1 MYSLIISNEFSS
13 SFDYMTKTPTT
24 TSSSPST
31 NRVGK
36 RMMLSAIAIAS
47 SVVASIGGASFT
59 LLPEVTAHDG
69 FPNYANL
76 TQATKYQT
84 KDTLKTTVT
93 AESRIP
99 KAPDTFI
106 RSVLVYGYGWVDTD
120 TGKAFTTLIHP
131 NFRDSTK
138 NPDKW
143 HGHPVTLTTG
153 TTNSDFCVGYI
164 GDAGNT
170 AEGGI
175 SIDDQTKTMK
185 TSTSL
190 AKLNGLKTA
199 DIDTAASFIVQEDSD
214 CPGIEKYINGGY
226 TIANLGVV
234 VHDTVNARAV
244 SSS

>member
-1 MYSLIISNEFSS
+1 MNRTPNTISS
-13 SFDYMTKTPTT
+13 SSKHPRISTK
-24 TSSSPST
+24 
-31 NRVGK
+31 
-36 RMMLSAIAIAS
+36 MMLSAIAIAS
-47 SVVASIGGASFT
+47 SVVALSSGASFT
-59 LLPEVTAHDG
+59 LPEVTAHDG
-69 FPNYANL
+69 FPKYADL

-99 KAPDTFI
+99 KTPDTFL

-153 TTNSDFCVGYI
+153 TANSDFCVPYI

-175 SIDDQTKTMK
+175 SIDDETRIMK

-234 VHDTVNARAV
+234 VHDTVNAKAV
-244 SSS
+244 SSG

>member
-1 MYSLIISNEFSS
+1 M
-13 SFDYMTKTPTT
+13 TT
-24 TSSSPST
+24 TKNNS
-31 NRVGK
+31 K
-36 RMMLSAIAIAS
+36 RMLLSTIAIAS
-47 SVVASIGGASFT
+47 AVAMSGGAFAS
-59 LLPEVTAHDG
+59 VAAHDG
-69 FPNYANL
+69 FPNYADLNK
-76 TQATKYQT
+76 ATKYQT
-84 KDTLKTTVT
+84 KDTLKTTIT
-93 AESRIP
+93 ADSKIP
-99 KAPDTFI
+99 KEPDTFI

-153 TTNSDFCVGYI
+153 TANSDFCVAYI
-164 GDAGNT
+164 GDAENT

-175 SIDDQTKTMK
+175 SIDDETRTMK

-199 DIDTAASFIVQEDSD
+199 DIDTAASFIVQEDSA

-226 TIANLGVV
+226 TIAHLGVV
-234 VHDTVNARAV
+234 VHDTVNVQAV
-244 SSS
+244 SSK